1 MKDIKAI
8 LAEHGEGLTDDAVKA
23 ITDAVNANYKTINE
37 YQKKT
42 DRITQLETQNVEL
55 TEQVGNLK
63 GDSEEVEKLRSQ
75 VESYKQADKDRKAQE
90 EAQAKRDQFKQVFDA
105 AVGDRTFAND
115 LVKESVFERVYK
127 TCSEDTGAGAKD
139 TLEKL
144 TNDMPGV
151 WENPQTAP
159 HKMPKAADISTNNN
173 DSAAAAKKSLLSQLF
188 Q

>member
-8 LAEHGEGLTDDAVKA
+8 LTEHGEGLTDDAVKA

-42 DRITQLETQNVEL
+42 DRITQLEEQNSEL

-63 GDSEEVEKLRSQ
+63 GDSAEVEKLRSQ
-75 VESYKQADKDRKAQE
+75 VETYKQAEIDRKE
-90 EAQAKRDQFKQVFDA
+90 LEDAQAKRDQFQEVFNA
-105 AVGDRTFAND
+105 AVGERTFAND
-115 LVKESVFERVYK
+115 LVRESVFERVYK
-127 TCSEDTGAGAKD
+127 TCSEDTGAGAKE
-139 TLEKL
+139 TLDKL

-151 WENPQTAP
+151 WENPQTVP
-159 HKMPKAADISTNNN
+159 HKMPNAAEMSTNTD